1 MKKILSILALL
12 MLLAASGSA
21 QSLWPALT
29 VRDMGGRPRSLS
41 SYAADSGTTLFVF
54 WKTCCPNNIEMLEE
68 LHRIWTAHNHS
79 CCPIRIVLVSL
90 DDQRTASRV
99 RPLVGANGW
108 NWEVIMDRNGD
119 VARACNVIM
128 PPQWGRFRSERTG
141 GFPQQGCQWMARC
154 SHLFDALI
162 DTLQTQK
169 IP

>member
-1 MKKILSILALL
+1 
-12 MLLAASGSA
+12 
-21 QSLWPALT
+21 
-29 VRDMGGRPRSLS
+29 
-41 SYAADSGTTLFVF
+41 
-54 WKTCCPNNIEMLEE
+54 MLEE

-128 PPQWGRFRSERTG
+128 PPQWVAFDPNGQEVFRSKVANG
-141 GFPQQGCQWMARC
+141 WLDAAIY
-154 SHLFDALI
+154 FDALI